1 VLSAISILPAPAIEP
16 MVSVVSLSY
25 VALPA
30 TVTAVSSDKVPV
42 TFNSPAEIVVVPE

>member
-1 VLSAISILPAPAIEP
+1 VLISILPAPAIEP

-25 VALPA
+25 VAPLA

-42 TFNSPAEIVVVPE
+42 TFNSPAEIVVVPV